1 MPKQNR
7 HTLAEEIQAAEKI
20 QAAEIDRKE
29 NREMKITI
37 NLDNQGYKNKPKGQG
52 GVISDRVRQASA
64 QKEIEPAE
72 LLHYICNGY
81 SIAPAAIGGNL
92 DEWKPYEIDATT
104 GERKRI
110 AKVNAETGEKY
121 HTSDFWQSQQV
132 IYADIDNEKKDKT
145 RIDRPLTPAAAL
157 GACRAAGIDPFC
169 IYKTFNYSADFERF
183 RVIVILDR
191 PITDIK
197 KANVLIKR
205 FTQLFNLATAKEY
218 QAAREIPEESA
229 DNSIEPVKL
238 MFGGRADSV
247 IYHSGNITPIEALEA
262 LPATAEE
269 IKKLPTGKAAQT
281 PKKSRKVNTN
291 EQSEEEELIEALF
304 AIDPRSLGQGEW
316 LPIVAACKHEGISES
331 IIDEWSSQDAAR
343 YDAEMN
349 HIRYLS
355 IDETSGN
362 GKRATKLTIFYRA
375 RREGWKPTRNNYS
388 LDWNDGLEADYPE
401 PTADDIPP
409 EIFEDANHQETA
421 GGDPIQEQTTGG
433 GNSESDNGSQEQAPQ
448 QKKGPI
454 WYNAAKS
461 IRPDNHNAPY
471 DREIKELQK
480 YANRKTGF
488 DNIDRYLTL
497 YPGLAALGGQASLG
511 KTTFAVNL
519 ALSLLRQGEHVLYF
533 ALEQRAEELLTKVI
547 AQYLY
552 RTGNTD
558 TTNLQLA
565 AGKTSDAIDGART
578 NLAEQIEH
586 FNIIECDFETTA
598 ATIEAIV
605 TEYQNKKGVNPIV
618 IVDYLQLIAEPF
630 GFRGGDKERIDYN
643 LKALKKMQKQHKLFV
658 LVVSSFNRSS
668 NLEPISYES
677 FFGTSMI
684 EYTCDYV
691 FGLQLAIQDAD
702 NDEFYFKSKATETTR
717 QQRNKMIHEEQQ
729 KNPKPV
735 QFVAIKN
742 RRGKQYFTA
751 NFDYYPAHDYFME
764 TEGSNYTNGYS
775 SIIDGTIEAAEK
787 KMNIKNAFNFF
798 DDDEDDE

>member
-1 MPKQNR
+1 MPRQNSP
-7 HTLAEEIQAAEKI
+7 TLAEEIQAAEKI
-20 QAAEIDRKE
+20 QAAEFDRKE
-29 NREMKITI
+29 NRKMKITI
-37 NLDNQGYKNKPKGQG
+37 NLDNQGYKNKPKGATIG
-52 GVISDRVRQASA
+52 AIVNRTKN
-64 QKEIEPAE
+64 KEAIVTIEAEELINKIRAGYTFTPAVMTGHTEPE
-72 LLHYICNGY
+72 LQC
-81 SIAPAAIGGNL
+81 
-92 DEWKPYEIDATT
+92 WK
-104 GERKRI
+104 
-110 AKVNAETGEKY
+110 
-121 HTSDFWQSQQV
+121 SQQV
-132 IYADIDNEKKDKT
+132 IVADIDNEKPNKKA
-145 RIDRPLTPAAAL
+145 IDHQLPPAAAL
-157 GACRAAGIDPFC
+157 EACRAAGIDPFC
-169 IYKTFNYSADFERF
+169 IYKTFNYSEAKQKYRVVIILEAPLTDAAEAERVNKLFTNYFNKAAAD
-183 RVIVILDR
+183 I
-191 PITDIK
+191 
-197 KANVLIKR
+197 
-205 FTQLFNLATAKEY
+205 Y
-218 QAAREIPEESA
+218 REAGEEPE
-229 DNSIEPVKL
+229 PC
-238 MFGGRADSV
+238 ADSSINITKLIFGSREDS
-247 IYHSGNITPIEALEA
+247 IYYYSGNVTSLEKLQSLPEYTP
-262 LPATAEE
+262 PT
-269 IKKLPTGKAAQT
+269 KKNPT
-281 PKKSRKVNTN
+281 PKKDRQPSRYTDDTN
-291 EQSEEEELIEALF
+291 NHDVIVEALSY
-304 AIDPRSLGQGEW
+304 IDPAQLSYKEWFTIAAALKTAGIEYSIFDQWSAKDASINEDGQPRYNEEANYKTWEKIDDANTAGN
-316 LPIVAACKHEGISES
+316 AGAGT
-331 IIDEWSSQDAAR
+331 IIYYAKQ
-343 YDAEMN
+343 YGF
-349 HIRYLS
+349 
-355 IDETSGN
+355 TPP
-362 GKRATKLTIFYRA
+362 
-375 RREGWKPTRNNYS
+375 RRNVP

-409 EIFEDANHQETA
+409 EIFEDADHQETA

-433 GNSESDNGSQEQAPQ
+433 GNSASDNGSQEQASQ

-702 NDEFYFKSKATETTR
+702 NEAFYVKTGSQGGKYR
-717 QQRNKMIHEEQQ
+717 QEDYEKKKMLHEAQQ
-729 KNPKPV
+729 QTPKQV
-735 QFVAIKN
+735 QFVSIKN

-775 SIIDGTIEAAEK
+775 NTIDGTIKKGEAKISLEEAY
-787 KMNIKNAFNFF
+787 KNPL
-798 DDDEDDE
+798 DKDDE